1 MKNLNTLVCLIL
13 LIIVQSTNLLAQPA
27 NDQCFGATP
36 LVPSTSCNPITGTVA
51 NATQSLAGCSGTADD
66 DVWYSFVASQ
76 TTLSVMVSGS
86 TGFNP
91 VIQVFSGG
99 CASQTSMACINNTG
113 NGGTEIAT
121 LNTLVVGVTYYI
133 RVYHFAATVPTTP
146 TFTICI
152 TQALVM
158 PNCTTSPPAGETC
171 DQATFICDVNGYC
184 GNTTSYLPDSWPQLA
199 SAFCGSIENNSFI
212 QFVANASTVSLNV
225 WVTSSTSN
233 LGIQVMIFSTPA
245 CGDVVTTHT
254 CVSPLAPTA
263 SPSAPSVV
271 TASGLIPG
279 NTYYMM
285 IDGYAGDQCNY
296 VIGVNSGIQVTG
308 NISTPSTNI
317 CLGNPV
323 SLTAS
328 GGNGIYTWVPNAD
341 LSQTTGASNIAM
353 PTTPGV
359 HSYFMTTPSFN
370 PACPSDTAQITINA
384 FTPPLPNAGVD
395 DSLCFGEIIHL
406 NGVQS
411 ATTNT
416 ISWQYLTTG
425 ITPTPTV
432 SFSPNFSNLSPNVTV
447 NQPGLYRFILK
458 ESNTVCGLKRDTVK
472 ILVIKP
478 QQTLSFVQPNC
489 FGFSDGKIIVDNPI
503 ANSYSFDNGVTWQP
517 DSVKTGLAAGTYT
530 VCSKNYLD
538 CQVCST
544 ITITEPAQLTFVTS
558 NDTIICQNGTVQLQA
573 LASGG
578 NSFNY
583 TWSFTNNLNAN
594 QNFSP
599 ENDTIITVFATSDI
613 GCTTSTESITIQVRD
628 SLTGTI
634 PQNLSVCPGY
644 PVTIA
649 VTTIGGFNA
658 PYNYSWSTGQTSTG
672 NGSSVSV
679 SPTAQSQYSVTITD
693 ACESSP
699 LVLSTTVSVL
709 PLPIPQISTP
719 LNEKCE
725 LASFTLK
732 NETDPLMAD
741 HVIWNISIGTTFI
754 DQETIDVENLVA
766 GNYSVQLI
774 VTSPQG
780 CIDSTTF
787 SNFLTVH
794 PKPESL
800 FKYTPNPVK
809 MFNTLVNLSN
819 YSTNGAS
826 FEWFITNGNPSY
838 SNQPNVTTVFPDG
851 VTGQYP
857 VLLVTSSE
865 FGCLDSLELDVIV
878 LPELILYAPNSFTPD
893 NDEHNQQWGIYIEGI
908 DITEFSL
915 IIFNSW
921 GEIIW
926 ESNDPKALWDGS
938 YNGSL
943 VTEGTYNWIIQAKD
957 MVNDGKYNF
966 NGYIN
971 VFR

>member
-1 MKNLNTLVCLIL
+1 MKNLNTLVCLL
-13 LIIVQSTNLLAQPA
+13 LLVIVQSTNLFAQPA

-51 NATQSLAGCSGTADD
+51 NATQSLAGCTGTADD

-99 CASQTSMACINNTG
+99 CATQTSMACVNNTG
-113 NGGTEIAT
+113 NGGTEFAT

-152 TQALVM
+152 TQALVI
-158 PNCTTSPPAGETC
+158 PNCTISPPAGETC

-233 LGIQVMIFSTPA
+233 LGIQVMIFS
-245 CGDVVTTHT
+245 
-254 CVSPLAPTA
+254 SPLAPTA

-328 GGNGIYTWVPNAD
+328 GGNGIYTWVPNPE
-341 LSQTTGASNIAM
+341 LSQTNGASNIAL
-353 PTTPGV
+353 PTTAGL

-370 PACPSDTAQITINA
+370 PACPSDTAQITIHA
-384 FTPPLPNAGVD
+384 YAPPTPNAGVD

-406 NGVQS
+406 SGIQS
-411 ATTNT
+411 ATTNP
-416 ISWQYLTTG
+416 ILWQYLTTG

-432 SFSPNFSNLSPNVTV
+432 LFSPNFSNVSPNVTV
-447 NQPGLYRFILK
+447 NQPGLYRFILR
-458 ESNTVCGLKRDTVK
+458 ESNTVCGIVRDTVK

-478 QQTLSFVQPNC
+478 QQTLSSITPSC

-517 DSVKTGLAAGTYT
+517 DSVKTGLVAGTYS
-530 VCSKNYLD
+530 VCSKNYLN
-538 CQVCST
+538 CQVCSS
-544 ITITEPAQLTFVTS
+544 ITIVDPAQLLFTTS
-558 NDTIICQNGTVQLQA
+558 NDTIICQNGTAYLSA

-583 TWSFTNNLNAN
+583 SWNFTNNQGNN
-594 QNFSP
+594 QNYSP
-599 ENDTIITVFATSDI
+599 LTDTIVTVFATSDL
-613 GCTTSTESITIQVRD
+613 GCITSTESITIQVRD
-628 SLTGTI
+628 SLSGTI
-634 PQNLSVCPGY
+634 SANMAVCPGY
-644 PVTIA
+644 PATIN
-649 VTTIGGFNA
+649 VTTIGGIGF
-658 PYNYSWSTGQTSTG
+658 PYNYSWSSGQATSG
-672 NGSSVSV
+672 NGSSIVV
-679 SPTAQSQYSVTITD
+679 SPTSLTQYSVTITD
-693 ACESSP
+693 ACESTP
-699 LVLSTTVSVL
+699 LTLTTSVAVL
-709 PLPIPQISTP
+709 PLPIPLISSP
-719 LNEKCE
+719 INEKCE
-725 LASFTLK
+725 KASFTLQ
-732 NETDPLMAD
+732 NETDPLMTD
-741 HVIWNISIGTTFI
+741 HLVWHVSNGTTYI
-754 DQETIDVENLVA
+754 DQETIDVDDLMA
-766 GNYSVQLI
+766 GNYTVQLI

-787 SNFLTVH
+787 PNFLTVH

-809 MFNTLVNLSN
+809 MFNTLVNLTN
-819 YSTNGAS
+819 YSSNGAS
-826 FEWFITNGNPSY
+826 FEWFITNGNPAY

-851 VTGQYP
+851 VTGEYP
-857 VLLVTSSE
+857 VLLVTTSD
-865 FGCLDSLELDVIV
+865 FGCIDSLELDVIV
-878 LPELILYAPNSFTPD
+878 LPELIIYAPNSFTPD

-908 DITEFSL
+908 DITEFNL
-915 IIFNSW
+915 LIFNRW

-926 ESNDPKALWDGS
+926 ESNDPKASWDGTF
-938 YNGSL
+938 NGKV
-943 VTEGTYNWIIQAKD
+943 VTEGTYNWTIQAKD
-957 MVNDGKYNF
+957 MINDGKYNF
-966 NGYIN
+966 SGYIN
-971 VFR
+971 VIK

>member
-1 MKNLNTLVCLIL
+1 MKIFKLGIVTLFVALISNTAF
-13 LIIVQSTNLLAQPA
+13 AQPS
-27 NDQCFGATP
+27 NDECFSAISLTP
-36 LVPSTSCNPITGTVA
+36 SSTCTPVTGTVFQ
-51 NATQSLAGCSGTADD
+51 ATQSIPGCNGTADD
-66 DVWYSFVASQ
+66 DVWYSFVATQSN
-76 TTLSVMVSGS
+76 LSVIVSGT

-91 VIQVFSGG
+91 VVQVFSGG
-99 CASQTSMACINNTG
+99 CISQSSLACVNNTA
-113 NGGTEIAT
+113 NGGTEAVSLTT
-121 LNTLVVGVTYYI
+121 LIVGVTYHI
-133 RVYHFAATVPTTP
+133 RVYHFAATAPTTP
-146 TFTICI
+146 TFTICVS
-152 TQALVM
+152 QAILM
-158 PNCTTSPPAGETC
+158 PNCATSTPAGETC
-171 DQATFICDVNGYC
+171 ALATFICDVNGYC
-184 GNTTSYLPDSWPQLA
+184 GNTTSYAPDSWPALS

-233 LGIQVMIFSTPA
+233 LGIQVMIFSA
-245 CGDVVTTHT
+245 ASCGGAVTTHT
-254 CVSPLAPTA
+254 CVSPVP
-263 SPSAPSVV
+263 PSVSSTPSVV
-271 TASGLIPG
+271 TATGLTPG

-296 VIGVNSGIQVTG
+296 VIGVNSGIQVSG
-308 NISTPSTNI
+308 QISAPSTNLCI
-317 CLGNPV
+317 GNTV
-323 SLTAS
+323 TLTAS
-328 GGNGIYTWVPNAD
+328 GGNGIYTWVPNPE
-341 LSQTTGASNIAM
+341 LSATLGATNIATPLTQGPHTYSM
-353 PTTPGV
+353 TSISLNPSCPT
-359 HSYFMTTPSFN
+359 
-370 PACPSDTAQITINA
+370 DTVDITINA
-384 FTPPLPNAGVD
+384 YLPPTPNAGID
-395 DSLCFGEIIHL
+395 DSVCLGQVIHL
-406 NGVQS
+406 TGTQTS
-411 ATTNT
+411 TANT
-416 ISWQYLTTG
+416 MNWSFSTLG
-425 ITPTPTV
+425 ITPTPSV
-432 SFSPNFSNLSPNVTV
+432 SFSPNFSSLTPNVTV
-447 NQPGLYRFILK
+447 NQPGLYKFILK
-458 ESNTVCGLKRDTVK
+458 ETNTVCGIVRDTVK
-472 ILVIKP
+472 ISVIKAEH
-478 QQTLSFVQPNC
+478 TLSSVQPSC

-538 CQVCST
+538 CQVCSS

-558 NDTIICQNGTVQLQA
+558 NDTIICQNGTAQLQS
-573 LASGG
+573 LATGG

-599 ENDTIITVFATSDI
+599 ETDTIITVYATSDL

-644 PVTIA
+644 PVTIS

-658 PYNYSWSTGQTSTG
+658 PYNYSWSTGQAATG
-672 NGSSVSV
+672 NGSSVTV

-693 ACESSP
+693 ACESTP

-741 HVIWNISIGTTFI
+741 HVIWNISNGTTYI

-766 GNYSVQLI
+766 GTYSVQLI

-780 CIDSTTF
+780 CIDSSTF

-857 VLLVTSSE
+857 VLLVTTSE

-915 IIFNSW
+915 IIFNRW

>member
-1 MKNLNTLVCLIL
+1 MRIFKLGIVTLFVALISNTAF
-13 LIIVQSTNLLAQPA
+13 AQPS
-27 NDQCFGATP
+27 NDECFSAISLTP
-36 LVPSTSCNPITGTVA
+36 SSTCTPVTGTVFQ
-51 NATQSLAGCSGTADD
+51 ATQSIPGCNGTADD
-66 DVWYSFVASQ
+66 DVWYSFVATQSN
-76 TTLSVMVSGS
+76 LSVIVSGT

-99 CASQTSMACINNTG
+99 CISQSSLACVNNTG
-113 NGGTEIAT
+113 NGGTEAVSLTT
-121 LNTLVVGVTYYI
+121 LIVGVTYHI
-133 RVYHFAATVPTTP
+133 RVYHFAATAPTTP
-146 TFTICI
+146 TFTICVS
-152 TQALVM
+152 QAILM
-158 PNCTTSPPAGETC
+158 PNCATSTPAGETC
-171 DQATFICDVNGYC
+171 ALATFICDVNGYC
-184 GNTTSYLPDSWPQLA
+184 GNTTSYAPDSWPALS

-233 LGIQVMIFSTPA
+233 LGIQVMIFSA
-245 CGDVVTTHT
+245 ASCGGAVTTHT
-254 CVSPLAPTA
+254 CVSPVP
-263 SPSAPSVV
+263 PSVSSTPSVV
-271 TASGLIPG
+271 TATGLTPG

-296 VIGVNSGIQVTG
+296 VIGVNSGIQVSG
-308 NISTPSTNI
+308 QISAPSTNLCI
-317 CLGNPV
+317 GNTV
-323 SLTAS
+323 TLTAS
-328 GGNGIYTWVPNAD
+328 GGNGIYTWVPNPE
-341 LSQTTGASNIAM
+341 LSATLGATNIATPLTQGPHTYSM
-353 PTTPGV
+353 TSISLNPSCPT
-359 HSYFMTTPSFN
+359 
-370 PACPSDTAQITINA
+370 DTVDITINA
-384 FTPPLPNAGVD
+384 YLPPTPNAGID
-395 DSLCFGEIIHL
+395 DSVCLGQVIHL
-406 NGVQS
+406 TGTQTS
-411 ATTNT
+411 TANT
-416 ISWQYLTTG
+416 MNWSFSTLG
-425 ITPTPTV
+425 ITPTPSV
-432 SFSPNFSNLSPNVTV
+432 SFSPNFSSLTPNVTV
-447 NQPGLYRFILK
+447 NQPGLYKFILK
-458 ESNTVCGLKRDTVK
+458 ETNTVCGIVRDTVK
-472 ILVIKP
+472 ISVIKAEH
-478 QQTLSFVQPNC
+478 TLSSVQPSC

-538 CQVCST
+538 CQVCSS
-544 ITITEPAQLTFVTS
+544 ITITEPTQLTFVTS
-558 NDTIICQNGTVQLQA
+558 NDTIICQNGTAQLQS
-573 LASGG
+573 LATGG

-599 ENDTIITVFATSDI
+599 ETDTIITVYATSDL

-644 PVTIA
+644 PVTIS

-658 PYNYSWSTGQTSTG
+658 PYNYSWSTGQTATG

-693 ACESSP
+693 ACESTP

-741 HVIWNISIGTTFI
+741 HVIWNISNGTTYI

-766 GNYSVQLI
+766 GTYSVQLI

-780 CIDSTTF
+780 CIDSSTF

-857 VLLVTSSE
+857 VLLVTTSE

-893 NDEHNQQWGIYIEGI
+893 NDEHNQQWGIHIEGI

-915 IIFNSW
+915 IIFNRW

>member
-1 MKNLNTLVCLIL
+1 MRIFKIGLVTLFVTLFSN
-13 LIIVQSTNLLAQPA
+13 IVLAQPS
-27 NDQCFGATP
+27 NDECFSAISLTP
-36 LVPSTSCNPITGTVA
+36 SSTCTPVTGTVLQ
-51 NATQSLAGCSGTADD
+51 ATQSIPGCTGTADD
-66 DVWYSFVASQ
+66 DVWYSFVATQSN
-76 TTLSVMVSGS
+76 LSVIVSG
-86 TGFNP
+86 TAGFNP

-99 CASQTSMACINNTG
+99 CISQSSLACVNNTG
-113 NGGTEIAT
+113 NGGTEAVSLTT
-121 LNTLVVGVTYYI
+121 LIVGVTYHI
-133 RVYHFAATVPTTP
+133 RVYHFAATAPTTP
-146 TFTICI
+146 TFTICVS
-152 TQALVM
+152 QAILM
-158 PNCTTSPPAGETC
+158 PNCATSTPAGETC
-171 DQATFICDVNGYC
+171 ALATFICDVNGYC
-184 GNTTSYLPDSWPQLA
+184 GNTTSYAPDSWPALS

-212 QFVANASTVSLNV
+212 QFVANATTVSLNV

-233 LGIQVMIFSTPA
+233 LGIQVMIFSTPN
-245 CGDVVTTHT
+245 CGGAVTTHT
-254 CVSPLAPTA
+254 CVSPVP
-263 SPSAPSVV
+263 PSASSSSPSVV
-271 TASGLIPG
+271 TATGLIPG

-296 VIGVNSGIQVTG
+296 VIGVNSGIQVSG
-308 NISTPSTNI
+308 QISAPSTNLCI
-317 CLGNPV
+317 GNTV
-323 SLTAS
+323 TLTAS
-328 GGNGIYTWVPNAD
+328 GGNGIYTWIPNPE
-341 LSQTTGASNIAM
+341 LSATLGATNIATPLTQGPHTYSM
-353 PTTPGV
+353 TSISLNPSCPT
-359 HSYFMTTPSFN
+359 
-370 PACPSDTAQITINA
+370 DTVDIVINA
-384 FTPPLPNAGVD
+384 YLPPTPNAGID
-395 DSLCFGEIIHL
+395 DSVCLGEVIHL
-406 NGVQS
+406 TGTQTS
-411 ATTNT
+411 TANT
-416 ISWQYLTTG
+416 MNWSFSTLG
-425 ITPTPTV
+425 ITPTPSV
-432 SFSPNFSNLSPNVTV
+432 SFTPNFSSLTPNVTV
-447 NQPGLYRFILK
+447 NQPGLYKFILK
-458 ESNTVCGLKRDTVK
+458 ETNTVCGIVRDTVK
-472 ILVIKP
+472 ISVIKA
-478 QQTLSFVQPNC
+478 QQTLSSVQPSC
-489 FGFSDGKIIVDNPI
+489 FGFSDGKIIVDNSI
-503 ANSYSFDNGVTWQP
+503 ANAYSFDNGVTWQA

-530 VCSKNYLD
+530 VCSKNYLN
-538 CQVCST
+538 CQVCSS
-544 ITITEPAQLTFVTS
+544 ITLTDPPQLTFTAS
-558 NDTIICQNGTVQLQA
+558 NDTIICQNGTAQLQA
-573 LASGG
+573 LATGG

-583 TWSFTNNLNAN
+583 NWSFTSNLNTN

-599 ENDTIITVFATSDI
+599 ENDTIVTVFATSDL

-658 PYNYSWSTGQTSTG
+658 PYNYSWTTGQSATG

-693 ACESSP
+693 ACESTP

-725 LASFTLK
+725 LAAFTLK

-741 HVIWNISIGTTFI
+741 HVIWNISNGTSII
-754 DQETIDVENLVA
+754 DQETIDVVNLVA
-766 GNYSVQLI
+766 GSYSVQLI
-774 VTSPQG
+774 VTSPEG

-857 VLLVTSSE
+857 VLLVTTSE

-893 NDEHNQQWGIYIEGI
+893 NDEHNQQWGIHIEGI

-915 IIFNSW
+915 LIFNRW

-957 MVNDGKYNF
+957 IVNDGKYNF

>member
-1 MKNLNTLVCLIL
+1 MRIFKLGIVTLFVALISNTAF
-13 LIIVQSTNLLAQPA
+13 AQPS
-27 NDQCFGATP
+27 NDECFSAISLTP
-36 LVPSTSCNPITGTVA
+36 SSTCTPVTGTVFQ
-51 NATQSLAGCSGTADD
+51 ATQSIPGCNGTADD
-66 DVWYSFVASQ
+66 DVWYSFVATQSN
-76 TTLSVMVSGS
+76 LSVIVSGT

-91 VIQVFSGG
+91 VVQVFSGG
-99 CASQTSMACINNTG
+99 CISQSSLACVNNTA
-113 NGGTEIAT
+113 NGGTEAVSLTT
-121 LNTLVVGVTYYI
+121 LIVGVTYHI
-133 RVYHFAATVPTTP
+133 RVYHFAATAPTTP
-146 TFTICI
+146 TFTICVS
-152 TQALVM
+152 QAILM
-158 PNCTTSPPAGETC
+158 PNCATSTPAGETC
-171 DQATFICDVNGYC
+171 SLATFICDVNGYC
-184 GNTTSYLPDSWPQLA
+184 GNTTSYAPDSWPALS

-233 LGIQVMIFSTPA
+233 LGIQVMIFSA
-245 CGDVVTTHT
+245 ASCGGAVTTHT
-254 CVSPLAPTA
+254 CVSPVP
-263 SPSAPSVV
+263 PSVSSTPSVV
-271 TASGLIPG
+271 TATGLTPG

-296 VIGVNSGIQVTG
+296 VIGVNSGIQVSG
-308 NISTPSTNI
+308 QISAPSTNLCI
-317 CLGNPV
+317 GNTV
-323 SLTAS
+323 TLTAS
-328 GGNGIYTWVPNAD
+328 GGNGIYTWIPNPE
-341 LSQTTGASNIAM
+341 LSTTLGATNIATPLTQGPHTYSM
-353 PTTPGV
+353 TSISLNPSCPT
-359 HSYFMTTPSFN
+359 
-370 PACPSDTAQITINA
+370 DTVNITINA
-384 FTPPLPNAGVD
+384 YLPPTPNAGID
-395 DSLCFGEIIHL
+395 DSVCLGQVIHL
-406 NGVQS
+406 SGTQTS
-411 ATTNT
+411 TANT
-416 ISWQYLTTG
+416 MNWSFSTLG
-425 ITPTPTV
+425 ITPTPSV
-432 SFSPNFSNLSPNVTV
+432 SFSPNFSSLTPNVTV
-447 NQPGLYRFILK
+447 NQPGLYKFILK
-458 ESNTVCGLKRDTVK
+458 ETNTVCGIVRDTVK
-472 ILVIKP
+472 ISVIKAEH
-478 QQTLSFVQPNC
+478 TLSSVQPSC

-544 ITITEPAQLTFVTS
+544 ITITEPAQLTFVSS
-558 NDTIICQNGTVQLQA
+558 NDTIICQNGTAQLQA
-573 LASGG
+573 LATGG

-583 TWSFTNNLNAN
+583 TWSFTSDLSAN

-634 PQNLSVCPGY
+634 TQNLSVCPGY

-649 VTTIGGFNA
+649 VTTFGGFNA
-658 PYNYSWSTGQTSTG
+658 PYNYSWSTGQTATG

-693 ACESSP
+693 ACESTT

-741 HVIWNISIGTTFI
+741 HVIWNISNGTSII

-766 GNYSVQLI
+766 GSYSVQLI

-857 VLLVTSSE
+857 VLLVTTSE

-893 NDEHNQQWGIYIEGI
+893 NDEHNQQWGIHIEGI

-915 IIFNSW
+915 IIFNRW